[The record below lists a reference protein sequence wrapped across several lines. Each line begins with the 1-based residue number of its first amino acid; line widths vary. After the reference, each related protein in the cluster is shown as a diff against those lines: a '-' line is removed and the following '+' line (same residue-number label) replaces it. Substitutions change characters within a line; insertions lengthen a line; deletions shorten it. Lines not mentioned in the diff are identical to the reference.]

1 MRPIKLIALSILLLS
16 SNIING
22 QPLYARGD
30 IHKIF
35 SFNKQYFLRLI
46 PYEDS
51 ERTRNGNTIVYKAD
65 STELYKIPRYF
76 ETGYYQQQVFLSNDG
91 STITDIIDEDLT
103 FSNYQQKCITIYKNG
118 QLFKEYAL
126 HDVIDCNS
134 KDQRECT
141 LFYFNEAI
149 EKVNFDSNFNRTIV
163 FKKNATEFEKQ
174 LTKNAIYQLN
184 DTLLIFSK
192 MGQILKLNLTTGN
205 FIKETLTSFD
215 PKIKT
220 GYDTL
225 HIQSY
230 KVKNPQPTEGF
241 PMMVT
246 GKKTED
252 ELADYMGMQNLKNS
266 YSDKYKIYS
275 LSIAVVIDLNGNAH
289 VTKVNNYHF
298 NGIPAEDKI
307 YSFFRNNKFETKS
320 IPKGVDGW
328 KFYCSVSLIN
338 KNLEIAEREKQEEI
352 VKQQQEQKEFIERKK
367 QQDQKRIDE
376 RSKILDLELEKKL
389 KPEEVDSIKN
399 LKSMDEKSIC
409 HFKFPNDT
417 TFNCSYLIKYKDNYK
432 DFPVKENIDKSLN
445 FELRLWSSGSFGNH
459 GLFRLTYNNEGV
471 WKAEKYIEDNRKVT
485 NSDIKLPENWDRIWD
500 QLLLDNILS
509 LPDNPPHKGKKYVE
523 NGDTLTSEMA
533 ITDGTSY
540 RIELLSKCNNRK
552 YSIDNPIG
560 YFQFYTDSQP
570 LKDFN
575 SILGILSKVFDY
587 GFE

>member
-1 MRPIKLIALSILLLS
+1 MIPIKLIALLILLLS
-16 SNIING
+16 TNIING

-35 SFNKQYFLRLI
+35 SFNKQYFLRTI
-46 PYEDS
+46 PNEDS
-51 ERTRNGNTIVYKAD
+51 ERTKNGNTIVYKVD

-76 ETGYYQQQVFLSNDG
+76 ETGYYHQQVFLSNDG
-91 STITDIIDEDLT
+91 RTITDIIDEDLT
-103 FSNYQQKCITIYKNG
+103 FSNYRQKCITIYKND

-126 HDVIDCNS
+126 HDIIDCNS

-141 LFYFNEAI
+141 LFYFDEAI
-149 EKVNFDSNFNRTIV
+149 DKVNFDSNFNRTIV

-220 GYDTL
+220 GYDTV

-246 GKKTED
+246 GKNTEE
-252 ELADYMGMQNLKNS
+252 ELADYMGMQNFKNS
-266 YSDKYKIYS
+266 YSDRYKIYS
-275 LSIAVVIDLNGNAH
+275 LSIATVIDLSGNAR
-289 VTKVNNYHF
+289 VTEVNNYHF

-307 YSFFRNNKFETKS
+307 YSFFRNNKFETTS

-328 KFYCSVSLIN
+328 KFYCSISLIN

-352 VKQQQEQKEFIERKK
+352 EKQQQEQKEFIERKK
-367 QQDQKRIDE
+367 QQDRKRIDE

-389 KPEEVDSIKN
+389 KQEEVDIIKN
-399 LKSMDEKSIC
+399 LKSMDQKSIC

-471 WKAEKYIEDNRKVT
+471 WKAEKYIEDNRKVI
-485 NSDIKLPENWDRIWD
+485 NSDIKLPENWDSIWD
-500 QLLLDNILS
+500 RLLLDNILS
-509 LPDNPPHKGKKYVE
+509 LPDNPRLKGKMYIEK
-523 NGDTLTSEMA
+523 GDTLYSGVA

-540 RIELLSKCNNRK
+540 RVELLSKNDNRQ
-552 YSIDNPIG
+552 YSYNNPIG
-560 YFQFYTDSQP
+560 YFKFYTDSQP